1 MSRERCELMP
11 NALSLSSGEVGLS
24 ISTIGRRTTALLG
37 AVFLAAA
44 FFATLSFRTGCEL
57 TSQG

>member
-1 MSRERCELMP
+1 
-11 NALSLSSGEVGLS
+11 
-24 ISTIGRRTTALLG
+24 LG